1 MSQKAEALR
10 TAIAVL
16 TAQLAIE
23 EGKPATAYLP
33 GFDAAEAERK
43 RLEEIANSMKP
54 HEWRDWSHDNPLPE
68 HVGNNERESPLW
80 ERAKPFWAQME
91 RQVPFVYDDHG
102 QRFNGLACVR
112 RGGWPDFDRNVR
124 RLWAGSEGDAYRAA
138 PENAEI
144 WPRIKV

>member
-80 ERAKPFWAQME
+80 ERAKPFWTQME
-91 RQVPFVYDDHG
+91 RQLPPVLDSRGV
-102 QRFNGLACVR
+102 RFNALTCAK
-112 RGGWPDFDRNVR
+112 RGGWGDFEDEVR
-124 RLWAGSEGDAYRAA
+124 RLWEGPEGVAYRADPA
-138 PENAEI
+138 NAAI
-144 WPRIKV
+144 WPNIRV